1 MNIISP
7 FCQPP
12 SIRICRDVPGDEHCQ
27 NLRHDTLMILETQL
41 LLCFCKAAA
50 TALFATR
57 HRTWQ
62 EVLVT
67 NLQVL
72 ARKLSMYLLTSP
84 LPPRTSNVVATGHTI
99 KTQGPPIFG
108 ISHEWMSQMC
118 QVTTDLVCSLAVA
131 TRQCIKVFSKV
142 TTARSCAVM
151 SLLCH
156 Q

>member
-1 MNIISP
+1 
-7 FCQPP
+7 
-12 SIRICRDVPGDEHCQ
+12 
-27 NLRHDTLMILETQL
+27 MILETQL

-99 KTQGPPIFG
+99 KTQGPHIWYLPRVDVPNVPGDNGFG
-108 ISHEWMSQMC
+108 
-118 QVTTDLVCSLAVA
+118 
-131 TRQCIKVFSKV
+131 VFLG
-142 TTARSCAVM
+142 SCNKAM
-151 SLLCH
+151 H
-156 Q
+156 